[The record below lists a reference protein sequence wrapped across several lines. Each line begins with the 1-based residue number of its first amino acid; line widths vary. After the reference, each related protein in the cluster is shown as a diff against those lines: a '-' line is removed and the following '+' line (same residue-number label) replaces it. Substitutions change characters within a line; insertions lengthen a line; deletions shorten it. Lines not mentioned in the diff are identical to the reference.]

1 MTGTRRPAKKWIRN
15 DSRSP
20 AASPGTTG
28 VQDAGDPSRA
38 SVPGD
43 TPGTLGSGDAA
54 ARIAQ
59 YSADFGRIDA
69 VGAKSRRTLPPTTY
83 LVKDATWSKLP
94 GSFQTDVYKGFHEAM
109 TFGKSRKMRLRGV
122 AARQVPRQIN
132 LTDAVV
138 RLYLDNAAA
147 KKGLI
152 GNARRQI
159 VQVRSQ
165 LGRGRGFWKVPSY
178 YDTSDFDVG
187 MSYTLR
193 DRVARLTYPD
203 GNAWI
208 CVTEGAVALREAVG
222 LWSAEK
228 DVKPHATKLPADG
241 AARVNWLKALPAALQ
256 AWAGRAVGRV
266 MAHEVMHQM
275 WYDSWSGSHVYG
287 GLIIHPSSNLLD
299 GDGAGTHWTE
309 KKTLGFGHAGRD
321 WISGKLT
328 KLAEMQKRGV
338 TVPIVR

>member
-1 MTGTRRPAKKWIRN
+1 MAGSRRTAKQWVGN

-20 AASPGTTG
+20 AASPGATG
-28 VQDAGDPSRA
+28 FQDSGDASRA

-43 TPGTLGSGDAA
+43 TPGTLGSADAA
-54 ARIAQ
+54 AKFAQ
-59 YSADFGRIDA
+59 YSADFGRID
-69 VGAKSRRTLPPTTY
+69 VVRAKARRVLPPTTY
-83 LVKDATWSKLP
+83 LVKDATWNKLP
-94 GSFQTDVYKGFHEAM
+94 GSFQADVFTGFNEAM
-109 TFGKSRKMRLRGV
+109 TFGRKRRMHLRGV
-122 AARQVPRQIN
+122 DAKRVPRQIN

-147 KKGLI
+147 KRGLI

-178 YDTSDFDVG
+178 YDTSAFDVG
-187 MSYTLR
+187 QSYTLR

-208 CVTEGAVALREAVG
+208 CVTEGAVALREALG
-222 LWSAEK
+222 LWSGQK
-228 DVKPHATKLPADG
+228 DVRPYATKLPRDG
-241 AARVNWLKALPAALQ
+241 AARVNWLKSLPADLQ

-275 WYDSWSGSHVYG
+275 WYDSWSGQHVYG
-287 GLIIHPSSNLLD
+287 GLINHPSSDLLD
-299 GDGAGTHWTE
+299 GDGAGKYWTE
-309 KKTLGFGHAGRD
+309 RKTRGFGHAGRD
-321 WISGKLT
+321 WISVKLT
-328 KLAEMQKRGV
+328 KLAEMQKRGA